1 MKKDMEVDVNSGI
14 HEQTR
19 ITAFQQQVCCDINK
33 IRDECEKENLLQY
46 DKQRQE

>member
-1 MKKDMEVDVNSGI
+1 MKKDMEVDVNSRI

-33 IRDECEKENLLQY
+33 IRDECEKENLEQ
-46 DKQRQE
+46 